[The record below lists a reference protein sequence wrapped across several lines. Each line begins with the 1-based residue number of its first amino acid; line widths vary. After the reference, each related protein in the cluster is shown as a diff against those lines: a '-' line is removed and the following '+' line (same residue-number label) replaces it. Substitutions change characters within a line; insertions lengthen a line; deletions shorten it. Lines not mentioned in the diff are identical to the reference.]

1 MELGDKTQF
10 AVIALSAEYKS
21 ALLVYLGVMLAFALA
36 TTLGVIVGK
45 ALMRFVP
52 MRYILLGIGLVF
64 VLFGIIFLVN
74 ALLEQSSSLR
84 T

>member
-52 MRYILLGIGLVF
+52 MRYIQLGIGLVF
-64 VLFGIIFLVN
+64 VLFSIIFLVN
-74 ALLEQSSSLR
+74 ALLE
-84 T
+84 

>member
-74 ALLEQSSSLR
+74 ALLE
-84 T
+84 